1 MRAVAALVAVAAA
14 CGATGSG
21 RHAPKLT
28 PPDELDLR
36 APGAAYLA
44 MVGGRLQPG
53 WSQFLTDCR
62 QRLPAEHPLN
72 AMTLVATAELAID
85 PGGHMTVAT
94 IAAPSG
100 NPDFDRAVRDVLADA
115 HDVAIPPRDLL
126 ADDDRVHLRWVFA
139 RDRRQAGPATAEL
152 VSVRLPVATVV
163 PRLVAAGELGRAA
176 RRIAIAPGEQGAGP
190 ATRAL
195 MIAALAEALAATADE
210 RVRIGAL
217 DAVQRGKLAE
227 LAPNVRPIIAPTTG
241 AELRAD
247 AIITA
252 GAIGDEA
259 VAPRLLEALPR
270 DLADQP
276 TVAVAETRALVALG
290 RGADAARVIAD
301 ALQSSPGGAAAL
313 AFAIAPTPSRVA
325 ALAAKFAG
333 YDAPARAASCGA
345 LATSPPGLAALAAG
359 LRDAD
364 STVRASCAEA
374 AGVRASAPIVARL
387 VELVRDRD
395 RSVRA
400 HAIASLAQLAPQ
412 RLPAVDDEA
421 PSVRAAYAL
430 ALAKLPARATA
441 LHALAADR
449 DADVR
454 AAAWRALAES
464 HAGATDAEVAAAD
477 TSAQVRAAVVASLGD
492 GAALANLADDDAPEV
507 RTAALIRIAQLR
519 GRAASEPDLLMR
531 LAVAPPASA
540 ERVRIA
546 LAWLL
551 AG

>member
-1 MRAVAALVAVAAA
+1 MRTVLVLVFAAA

-21 RHAPKLT
+21 RHAPKLA

-85 PGGHMTVAT
+85 PGGHVIGAT

-100 NPDFDRAVRDVLADA
+100 NADFDRAVRDVLADA
-115 HDVAIPPRDLL
+115 HDVAAPPRDLL
-126 ADDDRVHLRWVFA
+126 ADDDRVHVRWLFA

-152 VSVRLPVATVV
+152 VGVRLPVATVV
-163 PRLVAAGELGRAA
+163 PRLIAAGELGRAA
-176 RRIAIAPGEQGAGP
+176 RRIAIAPGEQGAAT
-190 ATRAL
+190 ATRAV

-217 DAVQRGKLAE
+217 DAAARGKLAE
-227 LAPNVRPIIAPTTG
+227 LAPNVRAIITTTTG

-247 AIITA
+247 AIVTA
-252 GAIGDEA
+252 GAIGDQTA
-259 VAPRLLEALPR
+259 APQLLDALPR

-276 TVAVAETRALVALG
+276 AVALAETRALVALG

-301 ALQSSPGGAAAL
+301 ALPSSAA
-313 AFAIAPTPSRVA
+313 AFAIAPTPSRVP
-325 ALAAKFAG
+325 ALAAKFAS
-333 YDAPARAASCGA
+333 YDAATRAALCGA
-345 LATSPPGLAALAAG
+345 LAPAIAAG

-364 STVRASCAEA
+364 ATVRASCADAA
-374 AGVRASAPIVARL
+374 AGHASPSIVARL
-387 VELVRDRD
+387 IELVRDRD

-400 HAIASLAQLAPQ
+400 HAIASLAQVAPQ
-412 RLPAVDDEA
+412 RLPAIDDEA

-430 ALAKLPARATA
+430 ALAKQPARVQA

-454 AAAWRALAES
+454 AAAWRALAALGS
-464 HAGATDAEVAAAD
+464 TDAEAAAAD
-477 TSAQVRAAVVASLGD
+477 VSAQVRAAVVASLGD
-492 GAALANLADDDAPEV
+492 GAALAKLADDDAPDV
-507 RTAALIRIAQLR
+507 RSAALIRIAQLR
-519 GRAASEPDLLMR
+519 GRAASEPDLLAR
-531 LAVAPPASA
+531 LAVAPRASA

-551 AG
+551 AS

>member
-1 MRAVAALVAVAAA
+1 MRAALVLVFAAA

-21 RHAPKLT
+21 RRAPKLA

-53 WSQFLTDCR
+53 WSQFLADCR

-72 AMTLVATAELAID
+72 AMTLAATAELAID
-85 PGGHMTVAT
+85 PSGHMTVAT

-115 HDVAIPPRDLL
+115 HDVAAPPRDLL
-126 ADDDRVHLRWVFA
+126 ADDDRVHVRWLFA

-163 PRLVAAGELGRAA
+163 PRLIGAGELGRAA
-176 RRIAIAPGEQGAGP
+176 HRIAIAPSEQGAAA
-190 ATRAL
+190 ATRAV
-195 MIAALAEALAATADE
+195 MVAALAEALAATADE

-217 DAVQRGKLAE
+217 DAAARAKLAE
-227 LAPNVRPIIAPTTG
+227 LAPNVRAIIAPTTG

-247 AIITA
+247 AIATA

-259 VAPRLLEALPR
+259 VAPRLLDALPR

-276 TVAVAETRALVALG
+276 AVALAETRALVALG
-290 RGADAARVIAD
+290 RGADAARIIAD
-301 ALQSSPGGAAAL
+301 ALPTSAP

-325 ALAAKFAG
+325 ALAAKFSS
-333 YDAPARAASCGA
+333 YDAPTRAALCGA
-345 LATSPPGLAALAAG
+345 LAPAIAAG

-364 STVRASCAEA
+364 ATVRASCAEA
-374 AGVRASAPIVARL
+374 AANRASPAIVARL
-387 VELVRDRD
+387 IELVRDRD

-400 HAIASLAQLAPQ
+400 HAIASLAEVAPQ
-412 RLPAVDDEA
+412 RLPVVDDEA

-430 ALAKLPARATA
+430 ALAKLPARALA
-441 LHALAADR
+441 LRALAADR

-454 AAAWRALAES
+454 AAAWRSLAEV
-464 HAGATDAEVAAAD
+464 GATDADAAAGD
-477 TSAQVRAAVVASLGD
+477 VSAQVRAAVVAALGD
-492 GAALANLADDDAPEV
+492 GAALAKLADDDAPEV

-519 GRAASEPDLLMR
+519 GRAASEPELLAR

-551 AG
+551 AS